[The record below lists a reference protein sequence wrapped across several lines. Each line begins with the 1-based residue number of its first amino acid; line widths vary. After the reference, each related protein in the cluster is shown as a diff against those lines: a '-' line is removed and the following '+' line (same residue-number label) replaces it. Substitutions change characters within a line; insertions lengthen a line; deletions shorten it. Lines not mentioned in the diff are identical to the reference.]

1 MLAWSI
7 QEFTFYQRA
16 CLSEAD
22 LCLRNHAF
30 CNCGMQW
37 LCTIV
42 KTLKFRIGAAVSLI
56 WLCPAANNRHQ
67 ISFLSNNRPPP
78 SQYMEFSFLSFP
90 KTDFVCLYLKRLK
103 WSAGKVSVL
112 YSFEGCQL
120 LSCLRLRLSW
130 SVLFVDI
137 VCVHTEVMISSKQS
151 KCSRASDSNSLHREL
166 QWLSNILVTNVLH

>member
-37 LCTIV
+37 WCTIV

-78 SQYMEFSFLSFP
+78 SQYMEFSFLRCP
-90 KTDFVCLYLKRLK
+90 KTDFVCLYLKRLEC
-103 WSAGKVSVL
+103 SAGKVSIL

-137 VCVHTEVMISSKQS
+137 VCVQKQ
-151 KCSRASDSNSLHREL
+151 
-166 QWLSNILVTNVLH
+166 

>member
-16 CLSEAD
+16 CLSEAN
-22 LCLRNHAF
+22 LCLQNHVF

-37 LCTIV
+37 WCTIV
-42 KTLKFRIGAAVSLI
+42 KTLKFRIGATVSLI

-67 ISFLSNNRPPP
+67 ISFLSNNSPPP
-78 SQYMEFSFLSFP
+78 SQYMEFSFLRCL

-103 WSAGKVSVL
+103 WSAGKVSIL
-112 YSFEGCQL
+112 YSFKL

-137 VCVHTEVMISSKQS
+137 VCIHTEVMISSKQC

-166 QWLSNILVTNVLH
+166 Q